1 MEFSKGDTV
10 VYGIHGVCSVVG
22 IEKKEFMGK
31 KSDYYVLAPTYDNRS
46 TVFVPMENEQLVCKM
61 KRIMQASEIYELIK
75 QMPIEENIWIE
86 SDAERKRR
94 YSEILKSG
102 DRHALVRLI
111 KTLYLHREKQSESK
125 KKLHVSDEAFL
136 RDAEKLL
143 YEEFAHVLNITK
155 EQVLPFIMRQIEIEE
170 K

>member
-1 MEFSKGDTV
+1 MVYSVGDKVT
-10 VYGIHGVCSVVG
+10 YGIHGVCVICE

-31 KSDYYVLAPTYDNRS
+31 FSDYYVLRPVYDERS
-46 TVFVPMENEQLVCKM
+46 TVFVPTDNETLVSKM
-61 KRIMQASEIYELIK
+61 SRIMTAREIYDLIK
-75 QMPIEENIWIE
+75 LMPSEDNIWIE
-86 SDAERKRR
+86 SSTDRKKK
-94 YSEILKSG
+94 YAEILKSG

-111 KTLYLHREKQSESK
+111 KTLYLHREKQKEAK
-125 KKLHVSDEAFL
+125 KKLHISDESFL

-155 EQVLPFIMRQIEIEE
+155 DQVLPFIMRQIEIEE